1 MTETFKRLFASAG
14 TRWRDAG
21 ERRGEHASDD
31 DEYVPFLR
39 GTESATDSRGISHK
53 AKRNIEYLS
62 YDGRQMV
69 PEMGVA
75 TTIKHSKLF
84 IGCNVLVTALTLV
97 LVAVALYADARH
109 RTSKWYRCA
118 EYIVLFLLSLDLWVE
133 ISFQGCRRFHCMEAG
148 GGETSASVKG
158 IPDNAAKCF
167 SFYRCLGCCL
177 SWIQVGIN
185 AQHASTRKARCG
197 RIRMNAISIRCVVG
211 LVVALRM
218 FHDTFLRRQLPCRH
232 WHSER
237 RGRGCR
243 HYARTDAD
251 TLLLVRTCNCVS
263 LIVRVCTQA
272 NKQFQLWCGM

>member
-1 MTETFKRLFASAG
+1 
-14 TRWRDAG
+14 
-21 ERRGEHASDD
+21 
-31 DEYVPFLR
+31 
-39 GTESATDSRGISHK
+39 
-53 AKRNIEYLS
+53 
-62 YDGRQMV
+62 
-69 PEMGVA
+69 
-75 TTIKHSKLF
+75 
-84 IGCNVLVTALTLV
+84 
-97 LVAVALYADARH
+97 
-109 RTSKWYRCA
+109 
-118 EYIVLFLLSLDLWVE
+118 
-133 ISFQGCRRFHCMEAG
+133 MEAG

-263 LIVRVCTQA
+263 LIVRVCRQA
-272 NKQFQLWCGM
+272 SKQFQLWCMRNVGTSFFPYGTSGTRAVSRDTLTGRTNGTFSLMWCSSKLRPMRTAVPIIQNGDWRGARNIDGR